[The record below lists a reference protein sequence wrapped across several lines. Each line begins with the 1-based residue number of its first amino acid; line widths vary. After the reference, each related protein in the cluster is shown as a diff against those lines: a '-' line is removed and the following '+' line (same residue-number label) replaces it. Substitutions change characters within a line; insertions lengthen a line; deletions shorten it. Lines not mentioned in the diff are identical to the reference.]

1 MLLPAPPRLQT
12 DNGDPTP
19 LYFRLKTLLSRGIES
34 LAHPPG
40 SRLPSERR
48 LAEIYG
54 VSRVTVRQALD
65 GMRREGAV
73 RRARGR
79 RGGTFVA
86 VGRGRLPS
94 PPSGS
99 FESLFSMRHVRRV
112 EILAHDQRLGSEEIC
127 AILGLPADSL
137 VTYNERRLVGAD
149 GPIAHVRA
157 FMPLAV
163 GARVRRRDLQ
173 RRLLQDILLTT
184 SGIKATAMRDEIRAC
199 LADSWAAQTLG
210 VRPGYPLLD
219 VRRALLGPGDA
230 PIHYSLI
237 LIASERFTMTLE
249 QRLPGSAAP

>member
-1 MLLPAPPRLQT
+1 MLLSTPVRLRT
-12 DNGDPTP
+12 DGGDPTP
-19 LYFRLKTLLSRGIES
+19 LYFRLKTLLNRGIES

-54 VSRVTVRQALD
+54 VSRVPVRQALD
-65 GMRREGAV
+65 SMRREGAV

-79 RGGTFVA
+79 RGGTFVLA
-86 VGRGRLPS
+86 GRERGPL

-112 EILAHDQRLGSEEIC
+112 EILAHDRRLGSEEIC
-127 AILGLPADSL
+127 AALGLSTGSL
-137 VTYNERRLVGAD
+137 VAYNERRLVGVD

-157 FMPLAV
+157 FMPLEV

-184 SGIKATAMRDEIRAC
+184 SGIKATGMRDEIRAC
-199 LADSWAAQTLG
+199 LADSWAAQTLD
-210 VRPGYPLLD
+210 VRLGYPLLD
-219 VRRALLGPGDA
+219 VRRALLGPGGA
-230 PIHYSLI
+230 PLHYSLI
-237 LIASERFTMTLE
+237 LIANERFTMTLE
-249 QRLPGSAAP
+249 QHLPGPAEP